1 MQHDLEIILVEDDVE
16 LCEEFEKCFEETEGI
31 ELAATTDSAEQALEF
46 VRRLQPDVVILDLEL
61 HMGEG
66 NGITFL
72 SKLRK
77 LRGIQKPYVL
87 VNTNNSSRITYD
99 IVRNLGADFVM
110 FKHTQGHCP
119 SVIAE
124 FLLAV
129 ASGSI
134 ENTEGESD
142 DAVASRVQLEQSDS
156 CSGHLELRKR
166 IYDELNKVCISPKRK
181 GYNYLAD
188 AIEIFCGGHVSNV
201 SALIGEKYGKKAKS
215 VERAMQNA
223 IDSAWDD
230 NDLDELGK
238 HYKARISGNRI
249 SPTIM
254 EFIGYYSA
262 KLGKED

>member
-110 FKHTQGHCP
+110 FKHMRN
-119 SVIAE
+119 I
-124 FLLAV
+124 
-129 ASGSI
+129 
-134 ENTEGESD
+134 
-142 DAVASRVQLEQSDS
+142 DAVETFKHQYAHSSKVD
-156 CSGHLELRKR
+156 KR
-166 IYDELNKVCISPKRK
+166 ILK
-181 GYNYLAD
+181 
-188 AIEIFCGGHVSNV
+188 F
-201 SALIGEKYGKKAKS
+201 KKNFRYEYFQK
-215 VERAMQNA
+215 
-223 IDSAWDD
+223 
-230 NDLDELGK
+230 
-238 HYKARISGNRI
+238 
-249 SPTIM
+249 
-254 EFIGYYSA
+254 F
-262 KLGKED
+262 